1 MMCEECG
8 TRVATF
14 HLTTISGGEKVERNL
29 CPVCMAKYQKKLP
42 GIDFGNLAGMLAG
55 IMNAAKPAA
64 EKKADDEEDVASG
77 LVCARCGTAYETF
90 QKTGMLGCA
99 DCYEAFREPLEE
111 MLNRIHGNV
120 QHTGK
125 VPGGAKNDVSL
136 KLSIDRLKQQLVKAI
151 ADEAYE
157 DAATYRDQIRALTQ
171 QLEAQNSTDTGT
183 KGAVSE

>member
-8 TRVATF
+8 ERAATF

-55 IMNAAKPAA
+55 IMNATKAAA
-64 EKKADDEEDVASG
+64 EKQSEAPAATG
-77 LVCARCGTAYETF
+77 LVCEKCGTTYESF

-99 DCYEAFREPLEE
+99 ACYQAFREPLEE

-125 VPGGAKNDVSL
+125 VPGGVRKDVSL

-171 QLEAQNSTDTGT
+171 QLEAAQKAEAD
-183 KGAVSE
+183 GAKEGVTE

>member
-8 TRVATF
+8 MRTATF

-29 CPVCMAKYQKKLP
+29 CPACMAKYQKKLP

-55 IMNAAKPAA
+55 IMNATKAAA
-64 EKKADDEEDVASG
+64 EQSNDAPEASG
-77 LVCARCGTAYETF
+77 LVCESCGTTYESF

-99 DCYEAFREPLEE
+99 KCYEAFREPLEE

-171 QLEAQNSTDTGT
+171 QLEAQTAAGS
-183 KGAVSE
+183 GAKEGGAQ

>member
-8 TRVATF
+8 ERAATF
-14 HLTTISGGEKVERNL
+14 HLTTISGDEKVERNL

-55 IMNAAKPAA
+55 IMNATKAAA
-64 EKKADDEEDVASG
+64 EKQNDAPEAGSLACEN
-77 LVCARCGTAYETF
+77 CGTTYETF

-99 DCYEAFREPLEE
+99 ACYQAFREPLEE

-125 VPGGAKNDVSL
+125 VPGGVRRDVSL

-157 DAATYRDQIRALTQ
+157 DAAACRDQIRALTR
-171 QLEAQNSTDTGT
+171 QLEAGQKADDS
-183 KGAVSE
+183 GAKEGVIE